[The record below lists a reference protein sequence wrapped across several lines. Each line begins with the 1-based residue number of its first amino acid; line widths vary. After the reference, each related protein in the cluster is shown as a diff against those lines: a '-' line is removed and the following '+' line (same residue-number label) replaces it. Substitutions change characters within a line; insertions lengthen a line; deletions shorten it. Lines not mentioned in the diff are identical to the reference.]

1 MKEEEKHFRV
11 IVKIDEIIISFIAE
25 SKSELFDRLKFLYRG
40 INIPQETQYGKD
52 GREIFT
58 EIQKKVIVTVVNDIL
73 DSYIFRLSDYKENIE
88 SL

>member
-1 MKEEEKHFRV
+1 MEEKEKHFRV
-11 IVKIDEIIISFIAE
+11 IVKINEIIISFIVK

-52 GREIFT
+52 GTEIFN

>member
-1 MKEEEKHFRV
+1 MEEKEKHFRV
-11 IVKIDEIIISFIAE
+11 IVKINEIIISFIVK

-52 GREIFT
+52 GTEIFN

-73 DSYIFRLSDYKENIE
+73 DSYIFRLSDYEENIK